1 MNAKH
6 FFLLTSMA
14 LAMMFTVS
22 CSSDADADPLETDEF
37 YFHGGDSFKVINA
50 SDHDITSVVIR
61 SWNGADLIEY
71 DKSIS
76 KKGDSRLFTIPPD
89 EVLPRRPLM
98 CVKAENRPKL
108 DCIEFYNPSYTW
120 DGKDL
125 YITRLPHPLKLESL

>member
-1 MNAKH
+1 MV
-6 FFLLTSMA
+6 

-22 CSSDADADPLETDEF
+22 CSDADADPFETDEF
-37 YFHGGDSFKVINA
+37 YLHGAESFKIVNV
-50 SDHDITSVVIR
+50 SEHDITSVVIR
-61 SWNGADLIEY
+61 TWDGADIIEY

-76 KKGDSRLFTIPPD
+76 KKGDSRSFPIPYQI
-89 EVLPRRPLM
+89 LPRNPLV

-108 DCIEFYNPSYTW
+108 DCIEFKYPSYTW